1 MSDTVVRIDSG
12 TILKIEPRVQY
23 SGQPYFTWTKDNG
36 QLPPNAQVFGSI
48 LYVPSVTKDNEGIYT
63 LTLVDQYG
71 TAKIQ
76 VTVYVDETATTTRDP
91 KLPKRIIV
99 RQDQDVELEAGKN
112 ANIICQLR
120 PKNYKAIST
129 TSWFRGNRAQ
139 REKFP
144 SNIRPNQEVL
154 KIIRVKESDAGQYT
168 CTVSSS
174 DGSYQ
179 TIVINLIVKDTE
191 EVPPQ
196 VEIAEKQKYAFVGDN
211 LELNCRVTGQPEPI
225 VQWLFNNDPINSL
238 NNVYPRGSNLV
249 INRATEQLNGY
260 FTCKAIGQDGQTAQD
275 SVYLQVLPK
284 QDQQDSDDDDEDQQ
298 QTPGSSIQI
307 SPSSVNAQLGETVRL
322 TCYVSARNDDQRY
335 EWTKQD
341 GELPGEANVNE
352 NTGVLTLYDLKQ
364 EDSGIYICQVDNNRA
379 VATINV
385 AGSSRPQELPTS
397 QEALRVEVT
406 PKEVN
411 LVQGRDAEFK
421 CQAFGGSSNIELI
434 WKKIGDTLDTSRHL
448 IQGNNLLIQN
458 AQPNDRGYFEC
469 QARNTNNDE
478 TAVDY
483 VRVEVEAREAP
494 QVEIYPNQD
503 NIELDYGGSAYL
515 QCRATA
521 GIPQP
526 SINWL
531 RVDGKP
537 LSNKITI
544 SQEGSLLEINNA
556 GREEFGEYECLVKND
571 EGEAKDSINVIARGL
586 PPTNGEEEESP
597 SSSNNEPP
605 RGEDDLSPQI
615 IYSQQPINARE
626 GESVR
631 LACRA
636 VNDNDNQV
644 RLMWIT
650 PKGDYLSAEQDG
662 SLRLDQVK
670 LSDQGV
676 YTCSASNRYGTTSGS
691 VRLIVTPDDEN
702 GESDSNPVRP
712 VEELKV
718 RIEPKSSTVEL
729 GGSVE
734 FTCNILSRNDDDPST
749 TLKWS
754 RYLGSSLPRY
764 HSING
769 NSLII
774 HRVEESDGGNYL
786 CTAQTK
792 DGRIS
797 FDGSYLQISRNDPTS
812 AFPVYIKV
820 LESPTDTYQP
830 VVTYRFGV
838 KMSAE
843 CVAQSGD
850 IEEITWSKVAGEGAA
865 NNRFRFE
872 QTQENAKTIIFE
884 TFLPMDIGTY
894 VCIATRSDGSRA
906 QNSITFS
913 RYGDVGNQF
922 TFEVEGPSQPVNQR
936 PNIETNNNEQQQN
949 DNRPEYN
956 NDNNNNDQREQ
967 EPTAQ
972 IEGEKRIV
980 VNENDL
986 VELNCRISNVREAEW
1001 ERHGGE
1007 LGQNVRIET
1016 NGEISTLRIYNIQ
1029 QSDNGYYICNA
1040 RNSAGSTRDYVM
1052 VEVNQSNEPN
1062 ADDSRD
1068 DREDEQARLL
1078 AASTTTT
1085 TSSNNGN
1092 DNQQRNHKPLVQ
1104 LRAIR
1109 NGRPIRD
1116 GEELR
1121 LGCSVTGICFK

>member
-1 MSDTVVRIDSG
+1 M
-12 TILKIEPRVQY
+12 
-23 SGQPYFTWTKDNG
+23 
-36 QLPPNAQVFGSI
+36 
-48 LYVPSVTKDNEGIYT
+48 
-63 LTLVDQYG
+63 DQYG

-99 RQDQDVELEAGKN
+99 RQDQDVELETGKN

-120 PKNYKAIST
+120 PRNYKAIST

-154 KIIRVKESDAGQYT
+154 KIIRVKDSDAGQYT

-191 EVPPQ
+191 EIPPQ
-196 VEIAEKQKYAFVGDN
+196 VEIVEKQKYAFVGDN
-211 LELNCRVTGQPEPI
+211 LELNCKATGHPEPV

-238 NNVYPRGSNLV
+238 DNVYQRGSNLV
-249 INRATEQLNGY
+249 INRATEELNGY

-275 SVYLQVLPK
+275 SVYLQILPR
-284 QDQQDSDDDDEDQQ
+284 QNQQQDDDDDDQ
-298 QTPGSSIQI
+298 QTPESSIQI

-322 TCYVSARNDDQRY
+322 TCYISAQNDDLRY

-341 GELPGEANVNE
+341 GDLPNGANINE
-352 NTGVLTLYDLKQ
+352 NNGVLTLYDLKQ

-385 AGSSRPQELPTS
+385 AESSKPQDLPSS
-397 QEALRVEVT
+397 QETLRVEVT
-406 PKEVN
+406 PKEAN

-421 CQAFGGSSNIELI
+421 CQAFGGSNIELI
-434 WKKIGDTLDTSRHL
+434 WKKIGDSLDTSRHL
-448 IQGNNLLIQN
+448 IKGNTLLIQN
-458 AQPNDRGYFEC
+458 VQPNDRGYFEC
-469 QARNTNNDE
+469 QARSNDE

-494 QVEIYPNQD
+494 QVEIYPNQES
-503 NIELDYGGSAYL
+503 IELDYGGSAYL

-526 SINWL
+526 SINWV
-531 RVDGKP
+531 RIDGKP
-537 LSNKITI
+537 LSKKISIT
-544 SQEGSLLEINNA
+544 QEGSLLEINNA

-571 EGEAKDSINVIARGL
+571 EGEAKDSINVVTRGL
-586 PPTNGEEEESP
+586 PPTNGEEEP
-597 SSSNNEPP
+597 PSSNNEEQQPS

-615 IYSQQPINARE
+615 TYSQQPINARE

-631 LACRA
+631 LECRA
-636 VNDNDNQV
+636 VNDNNNEV

-650 PKGDYLSAEQDG
+650 SKGDYLSAELDG

-670 LSDQGV
+670 TSDQGV

-691 VRLIVTPDDEN
+691 VRLIVSSDEESSS
-702 GESDSNPVRP
+702 ESDSNQRP

-729 GGSVE
+729 GGTVE
-734 FTCNILSRNDDDPST
+734 FTCNIISRNDDDPST

-774 HRVEESDGGNYL
+774 NRVEESDGGNYL

-936 PNIETNNNEQQQN
+936 PSIDAGNEQQEEY
-949 DNRPEYN
+949 NRPEYANPN
-956 NDNNNNDQREQ
+956 NELREQ

-972 IEGEKRIV
+972 IEGDKRVIV
-980 VNENDL
+980 DENEL
-986 VELNCRISNVREAEW
+986 VELNCRISNVKEAEW
-1001 ERHGGE
+1001 EKHGGE
-1007 LGQNVRIET
+1007 FGQNVRTET

-1029 QSDNGYYICNA
+1029 QSDAGYYICNA

-1052 VEVNQSNEPN
+1052 IEVEANQGNDRN
-1062 ADDSRD
+1062 DDFKD
-1068 DREDEQARLL
+1068 DREEESVRPLT
-1078 AASTTTT
+1078 ASTTVA
-1085 TSSNNGN
+1085 NNGN
-1092 DNQQRNHKPLVQ
+1092 NNQQKNRKPLVQ

-1121 LGCSVTGICFK
+1121 LGCSVTGMLKLIYNHS

>member
-1 MSDTVVRIDSG
+1 M
-12 TILKIEPRVQY
+12 
-23 SGQPYFTWTKDNG
+23 
-36 QLPPNAQVFGSI
+36 
-48 LYVPSVTKDNEGIYT
+48 PSVTKDNEGIYT

-144 SNIRPNQEVL
+144 PNIRPNQEVL
-154 KIIRVKESDAGQYT
+154 KIIRVKDSDAGQYT

-238 NNVYPRGSNLV
+238 TNVYPRGSNLV

-260 FTCKAIGQDGQTAQD
+260 FTCKAISQDGQTAQD
-275 SVYLQVLPK
+275 SVYLQVLPR
-284 QDQQDSDDDDEDQQ
+284 QDQQQDDEDEDQ

-307 SPSSVNAQLGETVRL
+307 TPSSVNAQLGETVRL
-322 TCYVSARNDDQRY
+322 TCYLSAQNDDLRY

-341 GELPGEANVNE
+341 GDLPDGANVNE
-352 NTGVLTLYDLKQ
+352 NNGVLTLYDLKQ

-379 VATINV
+379 VSTINV
-385 AGSSRPQELPTS
+385 AESSRPQEFPSS
-397 QEALRVEVT
+397 QEALKVEVT
-406 PKEVN
+406 PKEAN

-421 CQAFGGSSNIELI
+421 CKAVGGSNIEII
-434 WKKIGDTLDTSRHL
+434 WKKIGDSLDTSRHL

-469 QARNTNNDE
+469 QARNSNDE

-494 QVEIYPNQD
+494 QVEIYPNQER
-503 NIELDYGGSAYL
+503 IELDYGGSAYL

-526 SINWL
+526 SINWV
-531 RVDGKP
+531 RVDGKT
-537 LSNKITI
+537 LSNKISIT
-544 SQEGSLLEINNA
+544 QEGSLLEINNA
-556 GREEFGEYECLVKND
+556 GKEEFGEYECLVKND
-571 EGEAKDSINVIARGL
+571 EGEAKDSIEVVSRGL
-586 PPTNGEEEESP
+586 PPTNGEEESSTSNEDEQQP
-597 SSSNNEPP
+597 S
-605 RGEDDLSPQI
+605 RGDDLSPQI
-615 IYSQQPINARE
+615 VYSQQPINARE

-631 LACRA
+631 LACKA
-636 VNDNDNQV
+636 VNDNNNEV

-650 PKGDYLSAEQDG
+650 PKGDYLSAEPDG

-670 LSDQGV
+670 FSDQGI
-676 YTCSASNRYGTTSGS
+676 YTCSASNPYGTTSGS
-691 VRLIVTPDDEN
+691 VRLIVTTDEEN
-702 GESDSNPVRP
+702 SDESDSNPKP

-729 GGSVE
+729 GGTVE

-754 RYLGSSLPRY
+754 RYLGSSLPQY

-872 QTQENAKTIIFE
+872 QSQENSKTIIFD

-913 RYGDVGNQF
+913 RYGDFGNQF
-922 TFEVEGPSQPVNQR
+922 TFVVEGPSQPVNQR
-936 PNIETNNNEQQQN
+936 PNIETSNEQQEEY
-949 DNRPEYN
+949 NRPAEYGDAN
-956 NDNNNNDQREQ
+956 NEQREQ

-972 IEGEKRIV
+972 IEGEKRVV
-980 VNENDL
+980 VNENEL

-1001 ERHGGE
+1001 EKHGSAGE
-1007 LGQNVRIET
+1007 FGQNIRIET
-1016 NGEISTLRIYNIQ
+1016 NGEISTLRIYNVQ
-1029 QSDNGYYICNA
+1029 QKDAGYYICNA

-1052 VEVNQSNEPN
+1052 VEVNQGNEGN
-1062 ADDSRD
+1062 DDL
-1068 DREDEQARLL
+1068 RENSEEERARLL
-1078 AASTTTT
+1078 TATTTNP
-1085 TSSNNGN
+1085 NNGN
-1092 DNQQRNHKPLVQ
+1092 DNLQRNHKPLVQ
-1104 LRAIR
+1104 LRAVR

-1121 LGCSVTGICFK
+1121 LACSVTGMF